1 MKIEITVLSEAS
13 QKEKR
18 QIPYDITPMWNLKY
32 DTNELIYETE
42 THSQTQR
49 ADLWWPK
56 GRWDG
61 RESQFWDRKGLH
73 QLIPIKTC
81 NQGIQEKLCKQ
92 MLRTMNNCFTSENS
106 KAK

>member
-1 MKIEITVLSEAS
+1 MHCLSMKIEITVLSEAS

-49 ADLWWPK
+49 ADLWGPK

-61 RESQFWDRKGLH
+61 RGKQWEFGVCRCKLVNTEWISSKVL
-73 QLIPIKTC
+73 LYI
-81 NQGIQEKLCKQ
+81 QGTIFNIL
-92 MLRTMNNCFTSENS
+92 
-106 KAK
+106 